1 MASLTQT
8 TALGGTI
15 PFDETIGGNRIRE
28 VSEAAMASL
37 AMLKGQGAAFKKAAA
52 SRLGEL
58 PAPRHAVGHA
68 VGHAAGHGGG
78 GNHASTIW
86 MGPDQ
91 YLVEGIDAA
100 TLAATFGASAA
111 ITDQSDAWVRFDVTG
126 GDVVAMLERLS
137 GADTRRMQ
145 AGSATRTAIH
155 HMHCVIVCRAGG
167 TDFTILGPRSSAA
180 SLHHALAAAAASL

>member
-28 VSEAAMASL
+28 VSNAAMASL

-58 PAPRHAVGHA
+58 PAPGHA

-78 GNHASTIW
+78 ANHTSSIW

-91 YLVEGIDAA
+91 YLVEGIDTA

-111 ITDQSDAWVRFDVTG
+111 ITDQCDAWVRFDVTG

-180 SLHHALAAAAASL
+180 SLHHALVAAAASL

>member
-1 MASLTQT
+1 MASLTLT
-8 TALGGTI
+8 TALGGTS
-15 PFDETIGGNRIRE
+15 PFDETIGGARIRE

-58 PAPRHAVGHA
+58 PAPGHA
-68 VGHAAGHGGG
+68 VGHAAGHGEG

-180 SLHHALAAAAASL
+180 SLHHALVAAAASL

>member
-28 VSEAAMASL
+28 VSDAAMASL

-58 PAPRHAVGHA
+58 PAPGHA
-68 VGHAAGHGGG
+68 GGA
-78 GNHASTIW
+78 NHASTIW

-180 SLHHALAAAAASL
+180 SLHHALVAAAASL

>member
-1 MASLTQT
+1 MASLTPK

-15 PFDETIGGNRIRE
+15 PFDETIGGNRIHE
-28 VSEAAMASL
+28 ISDAAMASL

-58 PAPRHAVGHA
+58 PAPGHA
-68 VGHAAGHGGG
+68 GGA
-78 GNHASTIW
+78 NHASTIW

-111 ITDQSDAWVRFDVTG
+111 ITDQSDAWARFDVTG

-180 SLHHALAAAAASL
+180 SLHHALVAAAASL

>member
-1 MASLTQT
+1 MASLTPT

-28 VSEAAMASL
+28 VSDAVMASL
-37 AMLKGQGAAFKKAAA
+37 AMLKGKGAAFKKAAA
-52 SRLGEL
+52 TRLGEL
-58 PAPRHAVGHA
+58 PAPSHS
-68 VGHAAGHGGG
+68 VGHAAGNAGSA
-78 GNHASTIW
+78 NRTSTIW

-111 ITDQSDAWVRFDVTG
+111 VTDQSDAWVRFDVTG

-145 AGSATRTAIH
+145 SGSATRTAIH

-180 SLHHALAAAAASL
+180 SLHHALVAAAASL

>member
-1 MASLTQT
+1 MASLTPT

-15 PFDETIGGNRIRE
+15 PFDETIGSNRIRE
-28 VSEAAMASL
+28 VSDVVMASL
-37 AMLKGQGAAFKKAAA
+37 AMLKGQGAAFRKAAA
-52 SRLGEL
+52 TRLGEL
-58 PAPRHAVGHA
+58 PAPGHA
-68 VGHAAGHGGG
+68 MDHAGGA
-78 GNHASTIW
+78 NHASTIW

-100 TLAATFGASAA
+100 TLVATFGTSAA
-111 ITDQSDAWVRFDVTG
+111 ITDQCDAWVRFDVTG

-137 GADTRRMQ
+137 GADSRRMQ

-155 HMHCVIVCRAGG
+155 HMHCVIVCRASG

-180 SLHHALAAAAASL
+180 SLHHALVAAAASL

>member
-1 MASLTQT
+1 MAS
-8 TALGGTI
+8 TI

-28 VSEAAMASL
+28 VSDAAMASL

-52 SRLGEL
+52 SQLGDM
-58 PAPRHAVGHA
+58 PAP
-68 VGHAAGHGGG
+68 GHAAGHK
-78 GNHASTIW
+78 HTSTVW

-111 ITDQSDAWVRFDVTG
+111 ITDQCDAWVRFDVTG

-180 SLHHALAAAAASL
+180 SLHHALVAAAASL

>member
-1 MASLTQT
+1 MASLIPT

-15 PFDETIGGNRIRE
+15 PFDETIGGNRIHE
-28 VSEAAMASL
+28 VSDAAMASL
-37 AMLKGQGAAFKKAAA
+37 AMLKGKGAAFKKAAA
-52 SRLGEL
+52 NRLGEL
-58 PAPRHAVGHA
+58 PAPGHA
-68 VGHAAGHGGG
+68 RGT
-78 GNHASTIW
+78 NQTNTIW

>member
-1 MASLTQT
+1 
-8 TALGGTI
+8 
-15 PFDETIGGNRIRE
+15 
-28 VSEAAMASL
+28 
-37 AMLKGQGAAFKKAAA
+37 
-52 SRLGEL
+52 
-58 PAPRHAVGHA
+58 
-68 VGHAAGHGGG
+68 
-78 GNHASTIW
+78 

-126 GDVVAMLERLS
+126 GDVVLMLERLS
-137 GADTRRMQ
+137 GANTRRMQ

-180 SLHHALAAAAASL
+180 SLHHALVAAAASL

>member
-1 MASLTQT
+1 MASLTPT

-28 VSEAAMASL
+28 VSDAAMASL

-58 PAPRHAVGHA
+58 PAPGHA
-68 VGHAAGHGGG
+68 GGA
-78 GNHASTIW
+78 NHASTIW

-180 SLHHALAAAAASL
+180 SLHDALVAAAASL

>member
-15 PFDETIGGNRIRE
+15 PFDETIGDNRIHE
-28 VSEAAMASL
+28 VSDAAMASL

-58 PAPRHAVGHA
+58 PTPGHA
-68 VGHAAGHGGG
+68 GGA
-78 GNHASTIW
+78 NHASTIW

-111 ITDQSDAWVRFDVTG
+111 ITDQCDAWVRFDVTG

-180 SLHHALAAAAASL
+180 SLHHALVAAAASL

>member
-28 VSEAAMASL
+28 VSDAAMASL

-58 PAPRHAVGHA
+58 PAPGHA
-68 VGHAAGHGGG
+68 VDSAAGHGGG
-78 GNHASTIW
+78 ANHTSSIW

-180 SLHHALAAAAASL
+180 SLHHALVAAAASL

>member
-1 MASLTQT
+1 VASLTPT

-28 VSEAAMASL
+28 ISDAVMASL
-37 AMLKGQGAAFKKAAA
+37 AMLKGKGAAFKKAAA

-58 PAPRHAVGHA
+58 PAPGGGHA
-68 VGHAAGHGGG
+68 GGA
-78 GNHASTIW
+78 NHSSTIW

-91 YLVEGIDAA
+91 YLVEGIGAA
-100 TLAATFGASAA
+100 TLATTFGTSAA

-155 HMHCVIVCRAGG
+155 HMHCVIICRAGG

-180 SLHHALAAAAASL
+180 SLHHALVAAAASL

>member
-1 MASLTQT
+1 MASLTPT

-28 VSEAAMASL
+28 VGDATMASL

-58 PAPRHAVGHA
+58 PAPGHA
-68 VGHAAGHGGG
+68 VDHAAGHGGG
-78 GNHASTIW
+78 ANHTSSIW

-111 ITDQSDAWVRFDVTG
+111 ITDQSDAWARFDVTG

>member
-1 MASLTQT
+1 MASLTPT

-28 VSEAAMASL
+28 VSDAAMASL

-58 PAPRHAVGHA
+58 PAPGHA
-68 VGHAAGHGGG
+68 VGHGGG

-180 SLHHALAAAAASL
+180 SLHHALVAAAASL

>member
-28 VSEAAMASL
+28 VSDAAMASL
-37 AMLKGQGAAFKKAAA
+37 AMLKGQDAAFKKAAA

-58 PAPRHAVGHA
+58 PAPGHA
-68 VGHAAGHGGG
+68 GGA
-78 GNHASTIW
+78 NHASTIW

-180 SLHHALAAAAASL
+180 SLHHALVAAAASL